1 MFKYLVGISLA
12 GVAFFGG
19 LHLWMRLDG
28 SPGPEIQGVLL
39 GWLILGAFYAT
50 FSSMRHGT
58 SFGIWCLIMVPLSVW
73 CGISILTVDHPTL
86 GFTAGFVVL
95 IVLSWLAYLEYLDTP
110 YSRSHRVARAVP
122 GLGVVIMSGR
132 TPRAVALEL
141 KKMKSTQKS

>member
-12 GVAFFGG
+12 GAAFFGG

-28 SPGPEIQGVLL
+28 SPGSEIQGVLL
-39 GWLILGAFYAT
+39 GWLIFGAFCAV

-58 SFGIWCLIMVPLSVW
+58 GFGIWCLIMMPLSVW
-73 CGISILTVDHPTL
+73 CGISILTADRPIL
-86 GFTAGFVVL
+86 GLTAGSVL
-95 IVLSWLAYLEYLDTP
+95 LLVLLWLAYQEYLDTP
-110 YSRSHRVARAVP
+110 YSRYQRVARAVP

-141 KKMKSTQKS
+141 KKMKSAQKT